1 MLSVDLKSHFEPNL
15 VSLKTTKNFALFFLF
30 QVTFSVFSSPRIY
43 CIIKFWVP
51 LKQFPSKNFHRKL
64 SSFYIFVNFLRGNL
78 FIKRIPSFAHWQHE
92 KKLLTELL
100 NANFCCCCAFVSDLT
115 SITFIKLTLG
125 LSQHLD
131 KFISFPSH
139 IAGDS

>member
-1 MLSVDLKSHFEPNL
+1 MLSVNLKSHFEQNL

-43 CIIKFWVP
+43 CIIKCWVP

-92 KKLLTELL
+92 KKTVDWTVERELL
-100 NANFCCCCAFVSDLT
+100 LLLRRRLRPDFHYIHQINFGPFAT
-115 SITFIKLTLG
+115 SW
-125 LSQHLD
+125 
-131 KFISFPSH
+131 
-139 IAGDS
+139 